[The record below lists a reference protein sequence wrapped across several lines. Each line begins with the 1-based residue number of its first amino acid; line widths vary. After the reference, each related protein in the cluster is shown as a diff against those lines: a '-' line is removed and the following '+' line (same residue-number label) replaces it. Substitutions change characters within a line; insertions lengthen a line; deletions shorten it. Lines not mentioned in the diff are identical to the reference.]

1 MPTAFSAPTQVKNLH
16 GSVTVTAN
24 ALGYARVFMNM
35 YGGSI
40 SIYNDV
46 AHTETVLGAIS
57 VITAND
63 TDFTTANLTWVCA
76 AGLRL
81 RSLASN
87 LNDAGTM

>member
-1 MPTAFSAPTQVKNLH
+1 MPTAFSAPTQVKNVH
-16 GSVTVTAN
+16 GSVTISAN
-24 ALGYARVFMNM
+24 GAGYARVFMNM

-40 SIYNDV
+40 AMYNDTT
-46 AHTETVLGAIS
+46 HTETVLGPVSILLG
-57 VITAND
+57 ND
-63 TDFTTANLTWVCA
+63 PDYTSSNFVRVCA